1 MPEKDLDSFKLMFA
15 FTDDTDKQHVLSF
28 DSSSLEQVQGDFQNE
43 ALYKMAAHTEIEQF
57 EIEGKRHGEANKANR
72 EKIRAISI
80 HY

>member
-1 MPEKDLDSFKLMFA
+1 MPEKDLDSFKLLFA
-15 FTDDTDKQHVLSF
+15 FTDDTEKEHILSF
-28 DSSSLEQVQGDFQNE
+28 DRSNLEQVQGDFQGE

-57 EIEGKRHGEANKANR
+57 EIEGKRFGDANRANR